1 MAKKKL
7 INLSKEEENINGDC
21 QSIEELKGWR
31 FNWRKIILLEP
42 TAELIILVLLA
53 LLYGGFYYYDHY
65 TVNED
70 NIYGL
75 WQSDHHKLAI
85 SYKHI
90 RKRGNIDWQ
99 VVQDGKYI
107 IYAARTRPVKRL
119 NDGTLHME
127 LYTVE
132 GYLTDLPIKDG
143 FSYMDF
149 YLRKNNYLT
158 YDGESYKRINSGN
171 KSITWK
177 DGSTSPYGERKTTID
192 EVFEAL
198 YLILMGICSVLIITE
213 ARQKRRE
220 KLSETPIKK
229 KYADRKKLNRKYHSQ
244 KAYRKEQKRKTGWR
258 ALWDKFTDRLVNVFM
273 ICFLLMIPIFIVYM
287 IFFDD
292 GVSKDGIYGLW
303 QSENHKLAISY
314 EDGSKGSKRD
324 WDIVQDGNVLIKNAR
339 IDDIK
344 RLEDGTLY
352 IEVYAK
358 ESLFSDLPT
367 KNGYNYLNMYVR
379 KDDYL
384 TYDGESY
391 KLIDDENKSIT
402 WKDGSKS
409 LYGQRITLFDRLK
422 PYIVFG
428 IIGSMILY
436 AIFVDWRIKRNLK
449 RKNRLNEA
457 STKEKIR

>member
-1 MAKKKL
+1 MLQWLMKGLGMTKKKL
-7 INLSKEEENINGDC
+7 VNLSKGEETIKSDC
-21 QSIEELKGWR
+21 QSIEEPKGWHL
-31 FNWRKIILLEP
+31 NWRKIIPLEP

-132 GYLTDLPIKDG
+132 GYLTDLPTKDG

-158 YDGESYKRINSGN
+158 YDGDSYKRINSGN
-171 KSITWK
+171 KTITWK

-192 EVFEAL
+192 EVFESL
-198 YLILMGICSVLIITE
+198 YLILMGICSFLIIIE

-229 KYADRKKLNRKYHSQ
+229 K
-244 KAYRKEQKRKTGWR
+244 
-258 ALWDKFTDRLVNVFM
+258 
-273 ICFLLMIPIFIVYM
+273 
-287 IFFDD
+287 
-292 GVSKDGIYGLW
+292 
-303 QSENHKLAISY
+303 
-314 EDGSKGSKRD
+314 
-324 WDIVQDGNVLIKNAR
+324 
-339 IDDIK
+339 
-344 RLEDGTLY
+344 
-352 IEVYAK
+352 
-358 ESLFSDLPT
+358 
-367 KNGYNYLNMYVR
+367 
-379 KDDYL
+379 
-384 TYDGESY
+384 
-391 KLIDDENKSIT
+391 
-402 WKDGSKS
+402 
-409 LYGQRITLFDRLK
+409 
-422 PYIVFG
+422 
-428 IIGSMILY
+428 
-436 AIFVDWRIKRNLK
+436 
-449 RKNRLNEA
+449 
-457 STKEKIR
+457 IR

>member
-1 MAKKKL
+1 MLQWLMKGLGMTKKKL
-7 INLSKEEENINGDC
+7 VNLSKGEETIKSDC
-21 QSIEELKGWR
+21 QSIEEPKGWR
-31 FNWRKIILLEP
+31 FNWRKFILLEP

-107 IYAARTRPVKRL
+107 IYAARTRPVKWL

-132 GYLTDLPIKDG
+132 GYLTDLPTKDG

-177 DGSTSPYGERKTTID
+177 DGSTSPYGERKTKLSTI
-192 EVFEAL
+192 VQTI
-198 YLILMGICSVLIITE
+198 YRGILGLGFFIVILE

-229 KYADRKKLNRKYHSQ
+229 K
-244 KAYRKEQKRKTGWR
+244 
-258 ALWDKFTDRLVNVFM
+258 
-273 ICFLLMIPIFIVYM
+273 
-287 IFFDD
+287 
-292 GVSKDGIYGLW
+292 
-303 QSENHKLAISY
+303 
-314 EDGSKGSKRD
+314 
-324 WDIVQDGNVLIKNAR
+324 
-339 IDDIK
+339 
-344 RLEDGTLY
+344 
-352 IEVYAK
+352 
-358 ESLFSDLPT
+358 
-367 KNGYNYLNMYVR
+367 
-379 KDDYL
+379 
-384 TYDGESY
+384 
-391 KLIDDENKSIT
+391 
-402 WKDGSKS
+402 
-409 LYGQRITLFDRLK
+409 
-422 PYIVFG
+422 
-428 IIGSMILY
+428 
-436 AIFVDWRIKRNLK
+436 
-449 RKNRLNEA
+449 
-457 STKEKIR
+457 IR

>member
-1 MAKKKL
+1 MLQWLMKGLGMTKKKL
-7 INLSKEEENINGDC
+7 VNLSKGEETIKSDC
-21 QSIEELKGWR
+21 QSIEEPKGWR
-31 FNWRKIILLEP
+31 FNWRKFILLEP

-107 IYAARTRPVKRL
+107 IYAARTRTVKRL

-132 GYLTDLPIKDG
+132 GYLTDLPTKDG

-177 DGSTSPYGERKTTID
+177 DGSTSPYGERKTKLSTI
-192 EVFEAL
+192 VQTI
-198 YLILMGICSVLIITE
+198 YRGILGLGFFIVILE

-229 KYADRKKLNRKYHSQ
+229 K
-244 KAYRKEQKRKTGWR
+244 
-258 ALWDKFTDRLVNVFM
+258 
-273 ICFLLMIPIFIVYM
+273 
-287 IFFDD
+287 
-292 GVSKDGIYGLW
+292 
-303 QSENHKLAISY
+303 
-314 EDGSKGSKRD
+314 
-324 WDIVQDGNVLIKNAR
+324 
-339 IDDIK
+339 
-344 RLEDGTLY
+344 
-352 IEVYAK
+352 
-358 ESLFSDLPT
+358 
-367 KNGYNYLNMYVR
+367 
-379 KDDYL
+379 
-384 TYDGESY
+384 
-391 KLIDDENKSIT
+391 
-402 WKDGSKS
+402 
-409 LYGQRITLFDRLK
+409 
-422 PYIVFG
+422 
-428 IIGSMILY
+428 
-436 AIFVDWRIKRNLK
+436 
-449 RKNRLNEA
+449 
-457 STKEKIR
+457 IR